1 MIFGYSRCVKGFLLM
16 EYNYDP
22 AYSGRQA
29 LSFGLVCSVSLF
41 FARDTQLL
49 VHLIYLVVL
58 NLWYITIEKNSPK
71 SSCSIL
77 LLLRS
82 QANWKACWLL
92 KYWTIFSGLCLV
104 LACLEEWYEIAN
116 SYLVSAMGLKFS
128 PKMIKLAP
136 NALLWNWSTFSHP
149 NTFYTTSAG
158 WWARGKV
165 EPLLKLGCKKCMH
178 TIGHILKL
186 WAKIK
191 FSLGC
196 QSKQQEKQYWEAED
210 SGKEG
215 SREGGEE
222 RGTRKLGGGEGA
234 GGRAEV
240 PAFPYC

>member
-1 MIFGYSRCVKGFLLM
+1 M

-77 LLLRS
+77 LLLLS

-186 WAKIK
+186 WAKTNSYSQVVFVKCFVATIR
-191 FSLGC
+191 
-196 QSKQQEKQYWEAED
+196 KQLLYGQIHKPVAVSHSFCNSHW
-210 SGKEG
+210 SFKVCFNIII
-215 SREGGEE
+215 
-222 RGTRKLGGGEGA
+222 L
-234 GGRAEV
+234 
-240 PAFPYC
+240 